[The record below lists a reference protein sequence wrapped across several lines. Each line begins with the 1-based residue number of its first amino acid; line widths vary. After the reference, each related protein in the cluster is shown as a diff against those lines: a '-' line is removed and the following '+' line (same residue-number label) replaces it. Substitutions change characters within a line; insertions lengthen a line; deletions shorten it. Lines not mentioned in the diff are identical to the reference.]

1 MKSKDP
7 NKELEP
13 KFRVVRVKDG
23 RVDLNKFEIEIQN
36 SKAVFKVIRDG
47 NE

>member
-7 NKELEP
+7 NKEIEP

-23 RVDLNKFEIEIQN
+23 YVDFNKFEIKTHKTN
-36 SKAVFKVIRDG
+36 SIFKLIRDG

>member
-7 NKELEP
+7 KKELEP
-13 KFRVVRVKDG
+13 KLRYVSVKDG
-23 RVDLNKFEIEIQN
+23 RVDLSKFEIEIR
-36 SKAVFKVIRDG
+36 KCKRVFKVIRDG

>member
-7 NKELEP
+7 NKEFEQN
-13 KFRVVRVKDG
+13 FRFVRIKDG
-23 RVDLNKFEIEIQN
+23 RVDLNKFEMEIQN
-36 SKAVFKVIRDG
+36 TKAIFKVIRDG